1 MVQREKPGSSG
12 RRMVTNKLGYCELKY
27 VPACLNINICKAS
40 ECINN
45 LHAVCHTVFGS
56 ENKVSAE
63 DSLTHSN
70 LGRIPPLLW

>member
-1 MVQREKPGSSG
+1 M
-12 RRMVTNKLGYCELKY
+12 TNKLGYCELKY